1 MRKYALLG
9 AILVVALLSGCA
21 STPVDS
27 GPAYKSR
34 TTSEGLVAM
43 SGVEINDMFRGT
55 AFQSHAGE
63 WTWVFGVGGTA
74 HSRAYDGSWEVK
86 DQKWDVDGNK
96 LCRDVDGAYPCVAIY
111 AVDGVIRFGMADS
124 NELEPWAIVPYVD
137 R

>member
-1 MRKYALLG
+1 MRNYALLG
-9 AILVVALLSGCA
+9 AILVTTLLSSCA
-21 STPVDS
+21 TSGPS

-43 SGVEINDMFRGT
+43 SGVEINNMFRGT
-55 AFQSHAGE
+55 AFQSHGGE

-74 HSRAYDGSWEVK
+74 HARAFDGSWEIK
-86 DQKWDVDGNK
+86 DQKWDVDGDN

-124 NELEPWAIVPYVD
+124 NELEPWAIVPYTD